1 MSTQRIYRRLEKH
14 NDVIN
19 QYGSYH
25 YSKWGNMGGVLSMA
39 AENETINEVGD
50 NYSAYHAL
58 VRISVGRGVRNSE
71 FSSTWFEISCNF
83 L

>member
-1 MSTQRIYRRLEKH
+1 MQAFNSCSEIIKITRLNVYTSSIYRRLEKH

-39 AENETINEVGD
+39 AENESGFD
-50 NYSAYHAL
+50 
-58 VRISVGRGVRNSE
+58 
-71 FSSTWFEISCNF
+71 
-83 L
+83 

>member
-39 AENETINEVGD
+39 SENESQDSINEVGD
-50 NYSAYHAL
+50 NYSASHAL
-58 VRISVGRGVRNSE
+58 VRVIKCWSRGP
-71 FSSTWFEISCNF
+71 
-83 L
+83 